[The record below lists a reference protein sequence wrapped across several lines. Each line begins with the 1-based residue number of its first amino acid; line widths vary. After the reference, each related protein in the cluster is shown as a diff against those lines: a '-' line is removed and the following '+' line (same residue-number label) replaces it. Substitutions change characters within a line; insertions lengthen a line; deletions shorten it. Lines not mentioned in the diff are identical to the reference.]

1 MAKGNIPNEHEWYL
15 LFTLGHYFHSYFI
28 LYTLYFIPLYL
39 VSSTSY
45 NLNVSVRHKRDWHSR
60 EKEQVRKGQNVMRNG
75 INRMG
80 LVFKIPLI
88 TIHEWQK
95 GTVDIIPNELFG
107 IYRSLLVIT
116 IPTL

>member
-1 MAKGNIPNEHEWYL
+1 MAKGNIPNEHERYL

-28 LYTLYFIPLYL
+28 KEIISLYL

-88 TIHEWQK
+88 SIHARQK
-95 GTVDIIPNELFG
+95 GTVDFIPNELFG
-107 IYRSLLVIT
+107 IYGSLLVIT
-116 IPTL
+116 IPTLKM